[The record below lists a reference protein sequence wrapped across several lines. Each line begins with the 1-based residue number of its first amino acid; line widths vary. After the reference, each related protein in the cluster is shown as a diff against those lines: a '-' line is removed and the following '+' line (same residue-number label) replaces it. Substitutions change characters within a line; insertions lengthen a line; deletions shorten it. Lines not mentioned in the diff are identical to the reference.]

1 MITATEK
8 IKKLKINILV
18 GKRMNSWD
26 NASIERYIKLS
37 LLVSLIFM
45 LRFYLYVFVSRSQKM
60 VGGDGGSAFLDVPFG
75 FLGFY
80 ATMLLSV

>member
-1 MITATEK
+1 
-8 IKKLKINILV
+8 
-18 GKRMNSWD
+18 
-26 NASIERYIKLS
+26 
-37 LLVSLIFM
+37 M

-60 VGGDGGSAFLDVPFG
+60 VGGDVVEKGTGVLARNAFLDVPFG

>member
-1 MITATEK
+1 
-8 IKKLKINILV
+8 
-18 GKRMNSWD
+18 
-26 NASIERYIKLS
+26 
-37 LLVSLIFM
+37 M

-60 VGGDGGSAFLDVPFG
+60 VGGDVVEKGTGVLARSAFLDVPFG

>member
-1 MITATEK
+1 M
-8 IKKLKINILV
+8 
-18 GKRMNSWD
+18 
-26 NASIERYIKLS
+26 
-37 LLVSLIFM
+37 SLIFM

-60 VGGDGGSAFLDVPFG
+60 VGGDVVEKGTGVLARSAFLDVPFG